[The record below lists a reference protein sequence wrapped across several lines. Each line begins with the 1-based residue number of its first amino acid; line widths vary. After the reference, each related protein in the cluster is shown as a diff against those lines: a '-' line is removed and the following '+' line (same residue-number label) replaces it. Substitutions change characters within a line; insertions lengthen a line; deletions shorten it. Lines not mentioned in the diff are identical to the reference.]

1 MAGDSQESDLEKT
14 EPATPKKLEKAREDG
29 QVARSPELTTFVLL
43 LVAAGGVWFMGSGLM
58 GQLSAV
64 VKKGLQMEREL
75 AFDSQLMLLR
85 FAQLTSD
92 TVLALLPLLLLLVVT
107 AFFAPMLMSGW
118 LFSAKALQPQFS
130 RINPMS
136 GLGRMFSK
144 RSLVELVKAL
154 SKALVIGGVGI
165 LMLWHSREAVL
176 SLANQSVEI
185 GITSMGHLL
194 GMSFFIIVGSML
206 LIVLIDVPFQI
217 WEHAEKLKM
226 TKEEV
231 RKEMKEDEGDPYVKA
246 RIRSLQREAARK
258 RMMAEIPK
266 ADVII
271 TNPTH
276 YAVAL
281 RYQDAA
287 MRAPKVVAKG
297 SHLLAGRIR
306 ELAQQHQIPILESP
320 RLARALYHHTEL
332 GDEIPETLYTA
343 VAEVL
348 AYVFQL
354 RRYREYGGAVPQLSQ
369 ELPVPEEL
377 DPQSRQH
384 PGDAEQGR

>member
-29 QVARSPELTTFVLL
+29 QVARSPELTTFILL
-43 LVAAGGVWFMGSGLM
+43 LVAAGGVWFMGSSLM
-58 GQLSAV
+58 GQLLAV
-64 VKKGLQMEREL
+64 MRNGLRLEREL
-75 AFDSQLMLLR
+75 AFDSQLMLPRL
-85 FAQLTSD
+85 AQQVFDAS
-92 TVLALLPLLLLLVVT
+92 LALLPLFLFLTVAAL
-107 AFFAPMLMSGW
+107 AAPMLMSGW
-118 LFSAKALQPQFS
+118 LFSAKALQPDFK

-144 RSLVELVKAL
+144 RSLVELIKAL
-154 SKALVIGGVGI
+154 SKALVIGGVGTLI
-165 LMLWHSREAVL
+165 LWHSRDAVL
-176 SLANQSVEI
+176 SLVSQSVEI

-194 GMSFFIIVGSML
+194 GLSFFIIAGSML
-206 LIVLIDVPFQI
+206 LIVLIEVPFQI
-217 WEHAEKLKM
+217 WDHAEQLKM

-231 RKEMKEDEGDPYVKA
+231 RKEMKETEGDPYVKA

-377 DPQSRQH
+377 DPQSRQQ

>member
-1 MAGDSQESDLEKT
+1 MAEESDLEKT
-14 EPATPKKLEKAREDG
+14 EPATHKRLEKAREDG
-29 QVARSPELTTFVLL
+29 QVVRSPELTTFTLL
-43 LVAAGGVWFMGSGLM
+43 LVAAGGVWFMGSSLM

-64 VKKGLQMEREL
+64 MKNGLQMEREL
-75 AFDSQLMLLR
+75 VFDSQLMLLR
-85 FAQLTSD
+85 LTQLASD
-92 TVLALLPLLLLLVVT
+92 AVLALLPLLLLLVIT
-107 AFFAPMLMSGW
+107 AFFAPMLLSGW
-118 LFSAKALQPQFS
+118 LFSAKTLQPDFK

-144 RSLVELVKAL
+144 KSLVELVKAL
-154 SKALVIGGVGI
+154 TKALVIGGVGTLVI
-165 LMLWHSREAVL
+165 WHYREVVL
-176 SLANQSVEI
+176 SLASQSVDV
-185 GITSMGHLL
+185 GITHMGNLL
-194 GMSFFIIVGSML
+194 GLSFFIIAGSML

-217 WEHAEKLKM
+217 WQHAEKLKM

-231 RKEMKEDEGDPYVKA
+231 RKEMKEDEGDPHVKA
-246 RIRSLQREAARK
+246 RIRSLQREAARR

-266 ADVII
+266 ADVIV

-281 RYQDAA
+281 RYQDDV

-332 GDEIPETLYTA
+332 GDEIPEALYTA

-354 RRYREYGGAVPQLSQ
+354 RRYREYGGAAPQLPQ
-369 ELPVPEEL
+369 EVPVPEEL
-377 DPQSRQH
+377 DPQSRQQ
-384 PGDAEQGR
+384 PGDADQGR

>member
-1 MAGDSQESDLEKT
+1 MAGESDLEKT

-29 QVARSPELTTFVLL
+29 QVARSPELTTFIVLL
-43 LVAAGGVWFMGSGLM
+43 VSAGGVWFMGSSLM
-58 GQLSAV
+58 GQMSAV
-64 VKKGLQMEREL
+64 MKNGLQLEREL
-75 AFDSQLMLLR
+75 AFDSQLMLPRLG
-85 FAQLTSD
+85 QLASD
-92 TVLALLPLLLLLVVT
+92 AVLALLPLFLLLVI
-107 AFFAPMLMSGW
+107 AALAAPMLLSGW
-118 LFSAKALQPQFS
+118 LFSAKALQPDFK

-136 GLGRMFSK
+136 GLARMFSK
-144 RSLVELVKAL
+144 KSLVELIKAVT
-154 SKALVIGGVGI
+154 KALVIGGVGALVI
-165 LMLWHSREAVL
+165 WHYRDAVL
-176 SLANQSVEI
+176 SLASQSVDS
-185 GITSMGHLL
+185 GIAQMGNLL
-194 GMSFFIIVGSML
+194 GLSFFIIVGSML

-217 WEHAEKLKM
+217 WQHAEKLKM

-231 RKEMKEDEGDPYVKA
+231 RKEMKETEGDPHVKA

-281 RYQDAA
+281 RYQDSA

-377 DPQSRQH
+377 DPQSRQQR
-384 PGDAEQGR
+384 GDAEHGQ

>member
-1 MAGDSQESDLEKT
+1 MAGDSEESDLEKT
-14 EPATPKKLEKAREDG
+14 EPATPRKLEKAREEG
-29 QVARSPELTTFVLL
+29 QVVRSPELTTFVLL
-43 LVAAGGVWFMGSGLM
+43 LIAASGVWFMGSSLM

-64 VKKGLQMEREL
+64 MKNGLQMEREL
-75 AFDSQLMLLR
+75 AFDAQLMLPRL
-85 FAQLTSD
+85 AQQTFD
-92 TVLALLPLLLLLVVT
+92 AVLALSPLFLLLLAT
-107 AFFAPMLMSGW
+107 AFFAPMLLSGW
-118 LFSAKALQPQFS
+118 LFSAKALQPKFS
-130 RINPMS
+130 RINPIS

-144 RSLVELVKAL
+144 KSLVELVKAL
-154 SKALVIGGVGI
+154 TKALVIGGVGA
-165 LMLWHSREAVL
+165 LMVWHSRDAVL
-176 SLANQSVEI
+176 SLASQSVEI
-185 GITSMGHLL
+185 GISHMGNLL
-194 GMSFFIIVGSML
+194 GLGFFIIVGSMI

-217 WEHAEKLKM
+217 WNHAEELKM

-231 RKEMKEDEGDPYVKA
+231 RKEMKETEGDPYVKA

-384 PGDAEQGR
+384 PGDAEQGQ

>member
-29 QVARSPELTTFVLL
+29 QVARSPELTTFILL
-43 LVAAGGVWFMGSGLM
+43 LVAAGGVWFMGSSLM
-58 GQLSAV
+58 GQLLAV
-64 VKKGLQMEREL
+64 MRNGLRLEREL
-75 AFDSQLMLLR
+75 AFDSQLMLPRL
-85 FAQLTSD
+85 AQQVFDAS
-92 TVLALLPLLLLLVVT
+92 LALLPLFLFLTVAAL
-107 AFFAPMLMSGW
+107 AAPMLMSGW
-118 LFSAKALQPQFS
+118 LFSAKALQPDFK

-144 RSLVELVKAL
+144 RSLVELIKAL
-154 SKALVIGGVGI
+154 SKALVIGGVGTLI
-165 LMLWHSREAVL
+165 LWHSRDAVL
-176 SLANQSVEI
+176 SLVSQSVEI

-194 GMSFFIIVGSML
+194 GLSFFIIAGSML

-217 WEHAEKLKM
+217 WDHAEQLKM

-231 RKEMKEDEGDPYVKA
+231 RKEMKETEGDPYVKA

-384 PGDAEQGR
+384 PGDAEQGQ

>member
-29 QVARSPELTTFVLL
+29 QVARSPELTTFILL
-43 LVAAGGVWFMGSGLM
+43 LVAAGGVWFMGSSLM
-58 GQLSAV
+58 GQLLAV
-64 VKKGLQMEREL
+64 MRNGLRLEREL
-75 AFDSQLMLLR
+75 AFDSQLMLPRL
-85 FAQLTSD
+85 AQQVFDAS
-92 TVLALLPLLLLLVVT
+92 LALLPLFLFLTVAAL
-107 AFFAPMLMSGW
+107 AAPMLMSGW
-118 LFSAKALQPQFS
+118 LFSAKALQPDFK

-144 RSLVELVKAL
+144 RSLVELIKAL
-154 SKALVIGGVGI
+154 SKALVIGGVGTLI
-165 LMLWHSREAVL
+165 LWHSRDAVL
-176 SLANQSVEI
+176 SLVSQSVEI

-194 GMSFFIIVGSML
+194 GLSFFIIAGSML

-384 PGDAEQGR
+384 PGDAEQGQ

>member
-1 MAGDSQESDLEKT
+1 MAGESDLEKT
-14 EPATPKKLEKAREDG
+14 EPATPRKLEKAREDG
-29 QVARSPELTTFVLL
+29 QVVRSPELTTFILL
-43 LVAAGGVWFMGSGLM
+43 LVAAGGVWFMGSSLM

-64 VKKGLQMEREL
+64 VKNGLRMERESM
-75 AFDSQLMLLR
+75 FDSQLMLLR
-85 FAQLTSD
+85 FAQQASD
-92 TVLALLPLLLLLVVT
+92 AVLALLPLFLLLIVT
-107 AFFAPMLMSGW
+107 ALVAPMLLSGW
-118 LFSAKALQPQFS
+118 LFSAKALQPDFK

-144 RSLVELVKAL
+144 KSLVELVKAL

-165 LMLWHSREAVL
+165 LVIWHSRDAVL
-176 SLANQSVEI
+176 SLASQSVEI

-194 GMSFFIIVGSML
+194 GVSFFIIVSSML

-217 WEHAEKLKM
+217 WDHAEKLKM

-231 RKEMKEDEGDPYVKA
+231 RKEMKEDEGDPHVKA

-377 DPQSRQH
+377 DPQSRQQR
-384 PGDAEQGR
+384 GDTEQGR

>member
-29 QVARSPELTTFVLL
+29 QVARSPELTTFILL
-43 LVAAGGVWFMGSGLM
+43 LVAAGGVWFMGSSLM

-64 VKKGLQMEREL
+64 MRNGLRLEREL
-75 AFDSQLMLLR
+75 AFDSQLMLPRL
-85 FAQLTSD
+85 AQQVFDAS
-92 TVLALLPLLLLLVVT
+92 LALLPLFLFLTVAAL
-107 AFFAPMLMSGW
+107 AAPMLMSGW
-118 LFSAKALQPQFS
+118 LFSAKALQPDFK

-144 RSLVELVKAL
+144 RSLVELIKAL
-154 SKALVIGGVGI
+154 SKALVIGGVGTLI
-165 LMLWHSREAVL
+165 LWHSRDAVL
-176 SLANQSVEI
+176 SLVSQSVEV
-185 GITSMGHLL
+185 GITNMGHLL
-194 GMSFFIIVGSML
+194 GLSFFIIAGSML

-231 RKEMKEDEGDPYVKA
+231 RKEMKETEGDPYVKA

-377 DPQSRQH
+377 DPQSRQQ
-384 PGDAEQGR
+384 PGDAEQGQ

>member
-1 MAGDSQESDLEKT
+1 MAGDSEESDLEKT
-14 EPATPKKLEKAREDG
+14 EPATSRKLEKAREEG
-29 QVARSPELTTFVLL
+29 QVIRSPELTTFVLL
-43 LVAAGGVWFMGSGLM
+43 LIAASGVWFMGSSLM

-64 VKKGLQMEREL
+64 MKNGLQMEREL
-75 AFDSQLMLLR
+75 AFDVQLILPRL
-85 FAQLTSD
+85 AQQTTDAL
-92 TVLALLPLLLLLVVT
+92 LALSPLFLLLIIT
-107 AFFAPMLMSGW
+107 AFFAPMLLSGW
-118 LFSAKALQPQFS
+118 LFSAKALQPKFS
-130 RINPMS
+130 RIDPIS

-154 SKALVIGGVGI
+154 TKAIVIGGVGSLVI
-165 LMLWHSREAVL
+165 WHSRDEVL
-176 SLANQSVEI
+176 SLASQSVEN
-185 GITSMGHLL
+185 GISHMGDML
-194 GMSFFIIVGSML
+194 GLGFFMIVGSMI

-217 WEHAEKLKM
+217 WDHGEKLKM

-231 RKEMKEDEGDPYVKA
+231 RKEMKEDEGDPHVKA
-246 RIRSLQREAARK
+246 RIRSLQREAARR

-266 ADVII
+266 ADVIV

-281 RYQDAA
+281 RYQDNS

-306 ELAQQHQIPILESP
+306 ELGQQHQIPILESP
-320 RLARALYHHTEL
+320 KLARALYHHTEL
-332 GDEIPETLYTA
+332 GDEIPEVLYTA

-354 RRYREYGGAVPQLSQ
+354 RRYREYGGAAPQLPQ
-369 ELPVPEEL
+369 DVPVPDEL
-377 DPQSRQH
+377 DPQSKKQS
-384 PGDAEQGR
+384 DNVEQG

>member
-1 MAGDSQESDLEKT
+1 MAEESDLEKT
-14 EPATPKKLEKAREDG
+14 EPATHKRLEKAREDG

-43 LVAAGGVWFMGSGLM
+43 LISAGGVWFMGSNLM

-64 VKKGLQMEREL
+64 LRNGLQMEREL
-75 AFDSQLMLLR
+75 VFDSQLMLLR
-85 FAQLTSD
+85 LVQLVSD
-92 TVLALLPLLLLLVVT
+92 AVLALLPLLLLLVVT

-118 LFSAKALQPQFS
+118 LVSAKALQPKFS

-144 RSLVELVKAL
+144 RSLIELIKAL
-154 SKALVIGGVGI
+154 SKALVIGGVGT
-165 LMLWHSREAVL
+165 LVLWHSREAVL
-176 SLANQSVEI
+176 SLASQSVDV
-185 GITSMGHLL
+185 GITHMGHLL
-194 GMSFFIIVGSML
+194 GLSFFIIVGSML
-206 LIVLIDVPFQI
+206 LVVLIDVPFQI
-217 WEHAEKLKM
+217 WDHAEKLKM

-231 RKEMKEDEGDPYVKA
+231 RKEMKEDEGDPHVKA
-246 RIRSLQREAARK
+246 RIRSLQREASRR

-266 ADVII
+266 ADVIV

-281 RYQDAA
+281 RYQDDA

-332 GDEIPETLYTA
+332 GDEIPEALYTA

-354 RRYREYGGAVPQLSQ
+354 RRYREYGGAAPQLPQ
-369 ELPVPEEL
+369 EVPVPEEL
-377 DPQSRQH
+377 DPQSRQQ
-384 PGDAEQGR
+384 PGDADQGR

>member
-29 QVARSPELTTFVLL
+29 QVARSPELTTFILL
-43 LVAAGGVWFMGSGLM
+43 LVAAGGVWFMGSSLM
-58 GQLSAV
+58 GQLLAV
-64 VKKGLQMEREL
+64 MRNGLRLEREL
-75 AFDSQLMLLR
+75 AFDSQLMLPRL
-85 FAQLTSD
+85 AQQVFDAS
-92 TVLALLPLLLLLVVT
+92 LALLPLFLFLTVAAL
-107 AFFAPMLMSGW
+107 AAPMLMSGW

-154 SKALVIGGVGI
+154 TKALVIGGVGT

-176 SLANQSVEI
+176 SLASQSVEI
-185 GITSMGHLL
+185 GIISMGHLL
-194 GMSFFIIVGSML
+194 GLSFFIIVGSML

-217 WEHAEKLKM
+217 WEHAENLKM

-246 RIRSLQREAARK
+246 RIRSLQREAARR

-276 YAVAL
+276 FAVAL
-281 RYQDAA
+281 RYQDNV

-306 ELAQQHQIPILESP
+306 ELAQQHKIPILESP

-332 GDEIPETLYTA
+332 GDEIPEALYTA

-354 RRYREYGGAVPQLSQ
+354 RRYREYGGAAPQLPQ
-369 ELPVPEEL
+369 EVPVPEEL
-377 DPQSRQH
+377 DPQSRQQ

>member
-1 MAGDSQESDLEKT
+1 MAGGQESDLEKT

-29 QVARSPELTTFVLL
+29 QVARSPELTTFIVLL
-43 LVAAGGVWFMGSGLM
+43 ISAGGVWFMGSGLM
-58 GQLSAV
+58 GQMSAIM
-64 VKKGLQMEREL
+64 KKGLQMEREL
-75 AFDSQLMLLR
+75 AFDSQLMIPRLG
-85 FAQLTSD
+85 QLASD
-92 TVLALLPLLLLLVVT
+92 ALLALLPLFGILVV
-107 AFFAPMLMSGW
+107 AALFAPMMLSGW
-118 LFSAKALQPQFS
+118 LFSAKAIQPDFK

-144 RSLVELVKAL
+144 KSVIELIKAVA
-154 SKALVIGGVGI
+154 KALVIGGVGALVI
-165 LMLWHSREAVL
+165 WNFRDAVL
-176 SLANQSVEI
+176 SLASQSVDL
-185 GITSMGHLL
+185 GITHMGNLL
-194 GMSFFIIVGSML
+194 GLTFFIIVGSML

-217 WEHAEKLKM
+217 WDHAENLKM

-231 RKEMKEDEGDPYVKA
+231 RKEMKESEGDPHVKA
-246 RIRSLQREAARK
+246 RIRSLQREASRK

-281 RYQDAA
+281 RYQDSA
-287 MRAPKVVAKG
+287 MSAPKVVAKG
-297 SHLLAGRIR
+297 SHLLAARIR
-306 ELAQQHQIPILESP
+306 ELGQEHSVPILESP
-320 RLARALYHHTEL
+320 RLARALYHHAEI

-354 RRYREYGGAVPQLSQ
+354 RRYREYGGAAPQLSQ
-369 ELPVPEEL
+369 QVLIPDEM
-377 DPQSRQH
+377 DPLGQKATS
-384 PGDAEQGR
+384 GDEQD

>member
-14 EPATPKKLEKAREDG
+14 EPATPRKLEKAREDG
-29 QVARSPELTTFVLL
+29 QVVRSPELTTFVLL
-43 LVAAGGVWFMGSGLM
+43 LVAAGGVWFMGSSLM

-64 VKKGLQMEREL
+64 VRNGLKMERESM
-75 AFDSQLMLLR
+75 FDSQLMLLR
-85 FAQLTSD
+85 FVQQASDAVLT
-92 TVLALLPLLLLLVVT
+92 LLPLFLLLLVT
-107 AFFAPMLMSGW
+107 ALLAPMLMSGW

-165 LMLWHSREAVL
+165 LVLWHSRDAVL
-176 SLANQSVEI
+176 SLASQSVEI

-354 RRYREYGGAVPQLSQ
+354 RRYREYGGVVPQLSQ

-377 DPQSRQH
+377 DPQSRQQQ
-384 PGDAEQGR
+384 GDAEQGR

>member
-29 QVARSPELTTFVLL
+29 QVARSQELTTFTVL
-43 LVAAGGVWFMGSGLM
+43 LVAAGGLWFMGSSLM

-64 VKKGLQMEREL
+64 FKNGLQLEREL
-75 AFDSQLMLLR
+75 AFDSQLMLPRL
-85 FAQLTSD
+85 AQQAFDAS
-92 TVLALLPLLLLLVVT
+92 LALLPLFLLLLV
-107 AFFAPMLMSGW
+107 AALAAPMLMSGW
-118 LFSAKALQPQFS
+118 LFSAKALQPDFK

-144 RSLVELVKAL
+144 RSLVELLKAL
-154 SKALVIGGVGI
+154 AKALVIGGVGT
-165 LMLWHSREAVL
+165 LMIWHSRDAVL
-176 SLANQSVEI
+176 SLASQSIEV
-185 GITSMGHLL
+185 GITHMGHLL
-194 GMSFFIIVGSML
+194 GLSFFIIVGSML

-217 WEHAEKLKM
+217 WDHGDKLKM

-266 ADVII
+266 ADVIV

-281 RYQDAA
+281 RYQDDL

-332 GDEIPETLYTA
+332 GDEIPEALYTA

-354 RRYREYGGAVPQLSQ
+354 RRYREYGGAAPQLPQ
-369 ELPVPEEL
+369 EVPVPEEL
-377 DPQSRQH
+377 DPQSRQQ
-384 PGDAEQGR
+384 PGNAEQGR

>member
-29 QVARSPELTTFVLL
+29 QVARSPELTTFILL
-43 LVAAGGVWFMGSGLM
+43 LVAAGGVWFMGSSLM

-64 VKKGLQMEREL
+64 MRNGLRLEREL
-75 AFDSQLMLLR
+75 AFDSQLMLPRL
-85 FAQLTSD
+85 AQQVFDAS
-92 TVLALLPLLLLLVVT
+92 LALLPLFLFLTVAAL
-107 AFFAPMLMSGW
+107 AAPMLMSGW
-118 LFSAKALQPQFS
+118 LFSAKALQPDFK

-144 RSLVELVKAL
+144 RSLVELIKAL
-154 SKALVIGGVGI
+154 SKALVIGGVGTLI
-165 LMLWHSREAVL
+165 LWHSRDAVL
-176 SLANQSVEI
+176 SLVSQSVEV
-185 GITSMGHLL
+185 GITNMGHLL
-194 GMSFFIIVGSML
+194 GLSFFIIAGSML

-231 RKEMKEDEGDPYVKA
+231 RKEMKETEGDPYVKA

-306 ELAQQHQIPILESP
+306 ELAQQHQ
-320 RLARALYHHTEL
+320 
-332 GDEIPETLYTA
+332 
-343 VAEVL
+343 
-348 AYVFQL
+348 
-354 RRYREYGGAVPQLSQ
+354 
-369 ELPVPEEL
+369 
-377 DPQSRQH
+377 
-384 PGDAEQGR
+384 